1 MANIEGR
8 NPVIEAI
15 KSEREIDKIMI
26 SNSAKEGSIKKI
38 IGMAKEK
45 NIVLQYVDKQSGR
58 WDSIKEAEVEVS
70 LVKDDYIL
78 NGTVDLIKG
87 KGNTVEIVDFKSEK
101 KPDLEKEQ
109 EKIEQYRRQLEVY
122 AHIVQERTGYEVS
135 KLHLYYTG
143 EMDGIPTISFDK
155 KKDSI
160 ESEIKKFENTVSKI
174 KNKEFNQKS
183 KSNNLCL
190 NCDMR
195 FYCK

>member
-1 MANIEGR
+1 MLRYA
-8 NPVIEAI
+8 
-15 KSEREIDKIMI
+15 
-26 SNSAKEGSIKKI
+26 
-38 IGMAKEK
+38 
-45 NIVLQYVDKQSGR
+45 DKQSGR

-87 KGNTVEIVDFKSEK
+87 NGNTVEIVDFKSEK
-101 KPDLEKEQ
+101 KPDLEKER

-143 EMDGIPTISFDK
+143 EVNGVPTISFDK
-155 KKDSI
+155 QKYSI
-160 ESEIKKFENTVSKI
+160 DNTIKKFEKTVCKI
-174 KNKEFNQKS
+174 KNKEFNEKS
-183 KSNNLCL
+183 KSNKLCD